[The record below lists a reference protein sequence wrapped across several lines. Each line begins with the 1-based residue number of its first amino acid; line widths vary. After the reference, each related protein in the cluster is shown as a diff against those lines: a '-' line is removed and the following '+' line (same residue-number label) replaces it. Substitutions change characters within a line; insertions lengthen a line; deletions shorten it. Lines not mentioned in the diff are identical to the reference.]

1 MTNEF
6 PNYLQSRLGK
16 HLWTPPGPPSCHFLI
31 YLNPEYTK
39 NHEYIKIMSPKYIL
53 SQSLSK
59 IRRDWKTK
67 NWPTEAKRG
76 TPKRRQSNFQYRR
89 ILPRLIL
96 PHKHSL
102 YYSLSAYSV
111 SYRTFK
117 NRFFVLYTCEYL
129 KCMSEKKNDFI
140 NLHEDKGINN
150 IAVMKS
156 RLH

>member
-31 YLNPEYTK
+31 YLNNEYTK
-39 NHEYIKIMSPKYIL
+39 NHEYIKIYKNTFFPSA
-53 SQSLSK
+53 
-59 IRRDWKTK
+59 RFVETEKTK

-89 ILPRLIL
+89 ISPRLIL

-117 NRFFVLYTCEYL
+117 NRIFVLYICEYF
-129 KCMSEKKNDFI
+129 KCMSEKKKCYFI
-140 NLHEDKGINN
+140 NLHEDKDINN
-150 IAVMKS
+150 IPLIKS